1 MGWQAF
7 WQAGLGLI
15 SCPRCPLCGSD
26 QAPAAL
32 PGQFC
37 QDCRWRLALPL
48 GGLQGDAPLLWCG
61 LARYG
66 GELRRLVL
74 AQRRRPQAAVL
85 QALAL
90 ELLRCCSTAIEASQL
105 VPIPGWKRSGGNP
118 LPLALATALVA
129 RHPGRLTLAAEVL
142 QRRRA
147 SVGQHHLDRQQRLEN
162 LSGAF
167 VCGCPPCPSQRQS
180 LWLVDDI
187 LTTGATAQ
195 AAAAALV
202 SAGWQVDGL
211 LCLARTASSAGL

>member
-1 MGWQAF
+1 
-7 WQAGLGLI
+7 
-15 SCPRCPLCGSD
+15 
-26 QAPAAL
+26 
-32 PGQFC
+32 
-37 QDCRWRLALPL
+37 
-48 GGLQGDAPLLWCG
+48 
-61 LARYG
+61 
-66 GELRRLVL
+66 
-74 AQRRRPQAAVL
+74 VL

-90 ELLRCCSTAIEASQL
+90 ELLSCCGTAIEATSL
-105 VPIPGWKRSGGNP
+105 VPVPGWKRSGGNP

-129 RHPGRLTLAAEVL
+129 GHPGRLSLAADLL

-147 SVGQHHLDRQQRLEN
+147 SVGQHHLDRDQRLEN

-167 VCGCPPCPSQRQS
+167 ACGSPARSSPGQG

-211 LCLARTASSAGL
+211 LCLARTASAAGL